1 MRRILKMKG
10 EPVISAS
17 EVGQYVYCAHAWWL
31 TRVQGLAPANVE
43 ELALGRS
50 FHAGHGHAVAS
61 VMYLR
66 RSVVILAGLALL
78 CLTLA
83 VLLGKG

>member
-1 MRRILKMKG
+1 MRRTLKVKG

-31 TRVQGLAPANVE
+31 RRVQGLAPANIE
-43 ELALGRS
+43 ELALGQS
-50 FHAGHGHAVAS
+50 FHARHGRAVAS

-78 CLTLA
+78 CLILG